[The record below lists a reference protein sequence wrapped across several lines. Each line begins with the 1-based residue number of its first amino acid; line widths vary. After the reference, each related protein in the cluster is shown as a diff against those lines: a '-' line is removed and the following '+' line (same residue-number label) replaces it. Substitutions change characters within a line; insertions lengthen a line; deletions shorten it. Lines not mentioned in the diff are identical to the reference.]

1 MDGTTVKLQIA
12 FQWDTAGQEKFK
24 TITSSYYKGA
34 HGVMAI
40 YDVTDEESYSSL
52 VEEANKFASKRSDQV
67 IHRQRDRLEKIDLE
81 SDRKVTNEEG
91 MGLAKRFGG
100 KFVETSAKDSRNV
113 LEAFKMMTREMLS
126 RNNKKGT
133 PSTNGGPKQR
143 GN

>member
-24 TITSSYYKGA
+24 TINGYLFVLVFMTSLMKKVEA
-34 HGVMAI
+34 W
-40 YDVTDEESYSSL
+40 